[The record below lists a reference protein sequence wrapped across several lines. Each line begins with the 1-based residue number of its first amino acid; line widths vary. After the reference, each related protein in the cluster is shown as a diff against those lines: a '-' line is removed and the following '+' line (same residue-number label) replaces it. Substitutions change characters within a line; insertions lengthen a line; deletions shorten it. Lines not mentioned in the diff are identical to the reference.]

1 MSPTLDFG
9 FAGVVEVGLVLGWLD
24 RDPRPLHFIIVK
36 ISVDSLPI
44 ARGYRVI
51 SSSKTKSFLKS
62 GVDRLRNQKKMVGGG
77 GGVSMVS
84 K

>member
-9 FAGVVEVGLVLGWLD
+9 FAGVVKVGLVLGWLD
-24 RDPRPLHFIIVK
+24 HDPRPLHFTIVK
-36 ISVDSLPI
+36 ISVDSLLI

-51 SSSKTKSFLKS
+51 SSLKTKSFPKS
-62 GVDRLRNQKKMVGGG
+62 GVDRLRNRKKMVGGG